1 MTKEEGKKD
10 NESWKQEKQQISRSI
25 NIWITRAMVGHRH
38 EMTEKKEKRFSGSRT
53 ILLKNSSRI
62 EKYGDAGYVYEYPL
76 YITGTN
82 GYNSGWVYFNKF
94 DGLRF
99 KQNINKIFETELNL
113 NTPTEADRENM
124 NFLTDVTGVVGILD
138 TYKRMIE
145 QYNDVSKLNIE
156 HKEEILQEKL
166 SQNDTTMNALAGV
179 VTSRSAPGSFVSKE
193 NIGGSGLA
201 KKTQNRRIH
210 KFGGRKTLNK
220 FVKKKEKKRNKKKK
234 KQTNKK

>member
-1 MTKEEGKKD
+1 
-10 NESWKQEKQQISRSI
+10 
-25 NIWITRAMVGHRH
+25 
-38 EMTEKKEKRFSGSRT
+38 
-53 ILLKNSSRI
+53 
-62 EKYGDAGYVYEYPL
+62 
-76 YITGTN
+76 
-82 GYNSGWVYFNKF
+82 
-94 DGLRF
+94 
-99 KQNINKIFETELNL
+99 
-113 NTPTEADRENM
+113 M